1 MSKGIKVFKNMTDLV
16 IKQIRYNFKIIFGGK
31 FFYFLLAAVGF
42 FILVA
47 VINLFS
53 NSNPQEEDIYY
64 LLLFPGILL
73 VFYPTTFG
81 IQNDD
86 DARMLEIIFG
96 IPNYR
101 YKVWLVRFVLIC
113 VMVFG
118 ILLILGLLSSIAL
131 VSFPIVE
138 IVSHLMF
145 PVFFLGA
152 LGFMFSTL
160 VKNGNGT
167 AVTMIVIGL
176 GLWILSGEISNS
188 EWNVFFNPFD
198 MPGDMNETI
207 WEERIF
213 SNRLY
218 LVCGSVITLLYGLIN
233 LQNREKFI

>member
-64 LLLFPGILL
+64 LLIFPGILL

-101 YKVWLVRFVLIC
+101 Y
-113 VMVFG
+113 
-118 ILLILGLLSSIAL
+118 
-131 VSFPIVE
+131 
-138 IVSHLMF
+138 
-145 PVFFLGA
+145 
-152 LGFMFSTL
+152 
-160 VKNGNGT
+160 
-167 AVTMIVIGL
+167 
-176 GLWILSGEISNS
+176 
-188 EWNVFFNPFD
+188 
-198 MPGDMNETI
+198 
-207 WEERIF
+207 
-213 SNRLY
+213 
-218 LVCGSVITLLYGLIN
+218 
-233 LQNREKFI
+233 